1 MKIKYLYVDK
11 NDKIMLT
18 RAELEEI
25 MREKYDE
32 GYEAAK
38 AMWSG
43 SLQQYYYT
51 PLENYKDYITCN
63 SNVTTTTVENT
74 EAVK

>member
-1 MKIKYLYVDK
+1 MKIKYLYIDK

-38 AMWSG
+38 AAWGG
-43 SLQQYYYT
+43 SLQQYYHNPY
-51 PLENYKDYITCN
+51 ENYVTCCD
-63 SNVTTTTVENT
+63 SNIATTRGQDIETN
-74 EAVK
+74 KK